1 MPAYSL
7 AQLPLSVLPVAV
19 PALPKQ
25 PSSSE
30 GAAIFFIQL
39 LTDTNTS
46 ERIQFIFAGGTRQNY
61 APAEYQIF
69 QSENGDE
76 YMLGQVCIKLADGR
90 RNGGG
95 NDWEYAIP
103 SASAVQAGG
112 GWVK

>member
-25 PSSSE
+25 PSSAE
-30 GAAIFFIQL
+30 GAAVFFIEL
-39 LTDTNTS
+39 LADTNTS
-46 ERIQFIFAGGTRQNY
+46 ERIQFIFAGGARQNY
-61 APAEYQIF
+61 AQAEYQIF

-76 YMLGQVCIKLADGR
+76 YMLGQVCIKMADGR